1 MGILLRLLYVFT
13 KVGVLAYGGGP
24 SMIPLVQIEVVDN
37 SKWMS
42 LTEFMDT
49 LAMGYSL
56 PGPIATKMAAAV
68 GYRVAGF
75 KGAISAL
82 LGIALPS
89 AIMMLVMVIFFM
101 HLKDHPMF
109 GAMMKGIRPV
119 ILALLALVV
128 YQMFPKSVVSPLTGL
143 IGLGA
148 LVIMIFFKV
157 HPAFLIIAG
166 GSLGMIFFR

>member
-148 LVIMIFFKV
+148 LVIMIVFKV

-166 GSLGMIFFR
+166 GSLGMMFFR